1 METKEKVYAGFLMN
15 GFAMLF
21 VHLVLFTALI
31 VYCFW
36 LAEVWSIVISALLT
50 LVWFIMMAGY
60 IQLEPNEAR
69 VMVFFGE
76 YKGTFR
82 RTGFFWLNPFMDKKK
97 LLATS
102 TWSLSR

>member
-21 VHLVLFTALI
+21 IHLVLFTAVI
-31 VYCFW
+31 VFGFW
-36 LAEVWSIVISALLT
+36 LMEVWSCVLSALL
-50 LVWFIMMAGY
+50 LVVWFIWMAGY

-69 VMVFFGE
+69 VMVFFGK

-82 RTGFFWLNPFMDKKK
+82 RTGFF
-97 LLATS
+97 
-102 TWSLSR
+102 